1 MSGTYYK
8 HILAAIDL
16 SEDNRKV
23 IDKAVDRVRSNGA
36 KLSVIHVDVD
46 LKDLY
51 TEMIDID
58 IDNVQDQ
65 VIAEAKEKL
74 EAFLASVD
82 YPIEKKL
89 VQAQK
94 EGKLPRKMALPEL
107 VAAALSQSILGK
119 EEADKLLA
127 ADALRYE
134 AIQVDNFAPG
144 ELEGMSQS
152 APAVHAA

>member
-1 MSGTYYK
+1 MNGTYYK
-8 HILAAIDL
+8 HVLAAIDL

-23 IDKAVDRVRSNGA
+23 IEKAVDRARSNGA

-94 EGKLPRKMALPEL
+94 EGRLPRKLALPEL

-119 EEADKLLA
+119 EEADKYMKEAGERYA
-127 ADALRYE
+127 AFVRARQAQLSM
-134 AIQVDNFAPG
+134 VNVCV
-144 ELEGMSQS
+144 S
-152 APAVHAA
+152 HAGWQAQ

>member
-1 MSGTYYK
+1 M
-8 HILAAIDL
+8 
-16 SEDNRKV
+16 
-23 IDKAVDRVRSNGA
+23 IDKAVDRARSNGA

-82 YPIEKKL
+82 YRIEKQL
-89 VQAQK
+89 VICGDLSARVNQAVKEYQIDLLVVPLQK
-94 EGKLPRKMALPEL
+94 
-107 VAAALSQSILGK
+107 
-119 EEADKLLA
+119 
-127 ADALRYE
+127 
-134 AIQVDNFAPG
+134 
-144 ELEGMSQS
+144 
-152 APAVHAA
+152 

>member
-1 MSGTYYK
+1 MSGTTYYK

-23 IDKAVDRVRSNGA
+23 IDKAVDRARSNGA
-36 KLSVIHVDVD
+36 KLSVIYVDVD

-89 VQAQK
+89 VICGDLSERVNQAVKEYEIDLLVCGHRQSFWSLLTSSARQLMNTVPCDLLVVPLQK
-94 EGKLPRKMALPEL
+94 
-107 VAAALSQSILGK
+107 
-119 EEADKLLA
+119 
-127 ADALRYE
+127 
-134 AIQVDNFAPG
+134 
-144 ELEGMSQS
+144 
-152 APAVHAA
+152 

>member
-1 MSGTYYK
+1 MNGTYYK

-23 IDKAVDRVRSNGA
+23 IEKAVDRARSNGA

-65 VIAEAKEKL
+65 VIAEAKRSWKP
-74 EAFLASVD
+74 SR
-82 YPIEKKL
+82 
-89 VQAQK
+89 
-94 EGKLPRKMALPEL
+94 PRWTTP
-107 VAAALSQSILGK
+107 SRRSW
-119 EEADKLLA
+119 
-127 ADALRYE
+127 
-134 AIQVDNFAPG
+134 
-144 ELEGMSQS
+144 
-152 APAVHAA
+152 

>member
-1 MSGTYYK
+1 MNGTYYK
-8 HILAAIDL
+8 HILARSTCRKTTA
-16 SEDNRKV
+16 KV
-23 IDKAVDRVRSNGA
+23 IREGGRPGPLNSA

-46 LKDLY
+46 LRDLY

-89 VQAQK
+89 VICGDLSERVNQAVRTTRSTCWCAAIARAS
-94 EGKLPRKMALPEL
+94 GACSPRA
-107 VAAALSQSILGK
+107 
-119 EEADKLLA
+119 
-127 ADALRYE
+127 
-134 AIQVDNFAPG
+134 
-144 ELEGMSQS
+144 
-152 APAVHAA
+152 HAS

>member
-23 IDKAVDRVRSNGA
+23 IDKAVDRARSNGA

-58 IDNVQDQ
+58 IGELQHHALQ
-65 VIAEAKEKL
+65 ETKQKL
-74 EAFLASVD
+74 EARLASLD
-82 YPIEKKL
+82 FP
-89 VQAQK
+89 
-94 EGKLPRKMALPEL
+94 
-107 VAAALSQSILGK
+107 
-119 EEADKLLA
+119 
-127 ADALRYE
+127 
-134 AIQVDNFAPG
+134 
-144 ELEGMSQS
+144 LE
-152 APAVHAA
+152 

>member
-1 MSGTYYK
+1 MSGTTYYK

-23 IDKAVDRVRSNGA
+23 IDKAVDRARSNGA

-89 VQAQK
+89 VICGDLSERVNQAVKEYEGCGHRQSFWSLLTSSARQLMNTVPCDLLVVPLQK
-94 EGKLPRKMALPEL
+94 
-107 VAAALSQSILGK
+107 
-119 EEADKLLA
+119 
-127 ADALRYE
+127 
-134 AIQVDNFAPG
+134 
-144 ELEGMSQS
+144 
-152 APAVHAA
+152 

>member
-1 MSGTYYK
+1 MRGQSYQ

-16 SEDNRKV
+16 GTGNNLV
-23 IDKAVDRVRSNGA
+23 LQKAIALARTHAA

-89 VQAQK
+89 VICGDLSERVNQAVKDYQIDLLVCGHRQSFWSLLTSSARQLMNTVPCDMLVVPLQK
-94 EGKLPRKMALPEL
+94 
-107 VAAALSQSILGK
+107 
-119 EEADKLLA
+119 
-127 ADALRYE
+127 
-134 AIQVDNFAPG
+134 
-144 ELEGMSQS
+144 
-152 APAVHAA
+152 